1 MNTTASFIRT
11 FVFAILAYFFFNW
24 IGNTE
29 DVSVFEALPWLWYA
43 YAVIILFYIVGEA
56 SISALNRVLYL
67 SLKPEA
73 QEKFDENTASA
84 KANQFKWIKGLYKK
98 SLDSKEIEEEHEII
112 LDHNYDGIQELDNN
126 LPPWWVYGFY
136 ASILFGV
143 IYLVRFEVFNDYNQH
158 EEYETAVAAAQIEID
173 EWKKTAKNLVDVNT
187 VILLTDAADLSA
199 GKTIFES
206 NCVACHKA
214 DGGGGIGPNL
224 TDQHWILG
232 GGIKNVFN
240 TISEGGRSGK
250 GMVPWKQDLKP
261 VEMAQVASYVLGFQG
276 TTAAEPKAA
285 EGEIW
290 INPDAPQAEVIE
302 SEINEIVQDSL
313 DHPAIDVTDL
323 KVITEEN

>member
-1 MNTTASFIRT
+1 MNTTASYIRT
-11 FVFAILAYFFFNW
+11 FVFAIIAYFFFNW

-56 SISALNRVLYL
+56 SLGALNRVLYL

-73 QEKFDENTASA
+73 QEKFDKNTASA

-143 IYLVRFEVFNDYNQH
+143 IYLVRFEVFNDYNQD

-187 VILLTDAADLSA
+187 VILLTDAADLGA
-199 GKTIFES
+199 GKALFES

-276 TTAAEPKAA
+276 TSAAEPKTA

-290 INPDAPQAEVIE
+290 IDPDAPQAEIIE